1 MTDSTPP
8 VERRKR
14 LLTDEDARRVAEYA
28 VDEMLDRMVRLAGE
42 GVLGLVK
49 KALLIALV
57 IAAAWG
63 AHLTVNQK
71 IGG

>member
-1 MTDSTPP
+1 MTDNTPP

-14 LLTDEDARRVAEYA
+14 LLTDEDARRVAEY
-28 VDEMLDRMVRLAGE
+28 VVAGE